1 MLTTNQIEK
10 ILDTL
15 SSQGYFPEI
24 EKCISLKNE
33 IIEEIRE
40 FIFSQLTEEEKAVI
54 SEYNGDY
61 PMSSFQHMERINVSS
76 IKTEIDG
83 KKSVINLYYDYNSSI
98 KSNPNIGSRILY
110 IQKNDKEIVPKIFND
125 IDDLEKKYPEE
136 YEKVRKLIEE
146 YIINTNSYFYKKEK
160 IVNILKT
167 YKDSNLSNLKQ
178 YYPEL
183 YNILKS

>member
-1 MLTTNQIEK
+1 MLTISQIEK
-10 ILDTL
+10 ILNTL
-15 SSQGYFPEI
+15 EKKGYFPEI

-40 FIFSQLTEEEKAVI
+40 FIFSQLTEEEKVVI
-54 SEYNGDY
+54 SEYEGSY
-61 PMSSFQHMERINVSS
+61 PMSSFPCIERINVSS

-83 KKSVINLYYDYNSSI
+83 KKSIINLYYDYNSSI
-98 KSNPNIGSRILY
+98 GFNPNIRSRILY
-110 IQKNDKEIVPKIFND
+110 ISKNDKEIVPRIFDD
-125 IDDLEKKYPEE
+125 INDLEKKYPEE

-160 IVNILKT
+160 IVDILKT